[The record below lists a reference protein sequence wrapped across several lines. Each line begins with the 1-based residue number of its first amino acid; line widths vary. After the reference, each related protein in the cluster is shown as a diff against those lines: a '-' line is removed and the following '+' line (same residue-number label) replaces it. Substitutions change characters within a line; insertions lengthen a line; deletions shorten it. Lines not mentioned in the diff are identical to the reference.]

1 MQASAGLPSVVGS
14 VPRLRSTRRGGPC
27 TRPSG
32 VCSRFMARDTRRE
45 SGATG
50 ARTGT
55 MLAVARA
62 HVREGAFSDVSGLS
76 RMAPRHRD
84 TPPHGSHGTPLG
96 LAAAKLMLSASSVY
110 AFSDHSPSVAT
121 FED

>member
-1 MQASAGLPSVVGS
+1 
-14 VPRLRSTRRGGPC
+14 
-27 TRPSG
+27 
-32 VCSRFMARDTRRE
+32 MARDTRRE

-76 RMAPRHRD
+76 RMVPVTERVARD
-84 TPPHGSHGTPLG
+84 TLG
-96 LAAAKLMLSASSVY
+96 LAAAKPLLSASSVY
-110 AFSDHSPSVAT
+110 AFSDHSPIVAT